1 MGARVVSFPAAM
13 SDVSRAL
20 QAAGQQLRAAGLFP
34 AAEELV
40 ERRPA
45 IPVFVIGRA
54 NRCPDC
60 HGEAFAVGRITAEC
74 CGCGLPLAIVASRR
88 IM

>member
-13 SDVSRAL
+13 RDVSRAL

-34 AAEELV
+34 AAEE
-40 ERRPA
+40 RRPA
-45 IPVFVIGRA
+45 VPVFVIGRA

>member
-1 MGARVVSFPAAM
+1 MGARIVPLHAAL

-34 AAEELV
+34 AAE

>member
-1 MGARVVSFPAAM
+1 MGARVVSFAAAL
-13 SDVSRAL
+13 SDVSRER
-20 QAAGQQLRAAGLFP
+20 QAAGQQLRAAGLLP
-34 AAEELV
+34 AAD
-40 ERRPA
+40 ERCPA
-45 IPVFVIGRA
+45 VPAFVIGRA

-74 CGCGLPLAIVASRR
+74 CGCGLPLAIVAFRR